1 MLSQVGLVPDPLL
14 HAHGATAEL
23 AAHLRIPAR
32 YRTLQNQS
40 TPVRIPAR
48 YRTLQNQSTPE
59 QWFSHTL
66 FYLVLLK
73 MLSKHWVQP
82 GQYTFLYPQKEM
94 QILKQSVILV
104 IKS

>member
-1 MLSQVGLVPDPLL
+1 MLVPTASSSVLSQVGLVPDPLL
-14 HAHGATAEL
+14 HARGAIAEL

-32 YRTLQNQS
+32 YHTL
-40 TPVRIPAR
+40 R
-48 YRTLQNQSTPE
+48 YQSTPE
-59 QWFSHTL
+59 EWFSHTL

-73 MLSKHWVQP
+73 MLSKHWDQP
-82 GQYTFLYPQKEM
+82 GQYTFLYAKKEM